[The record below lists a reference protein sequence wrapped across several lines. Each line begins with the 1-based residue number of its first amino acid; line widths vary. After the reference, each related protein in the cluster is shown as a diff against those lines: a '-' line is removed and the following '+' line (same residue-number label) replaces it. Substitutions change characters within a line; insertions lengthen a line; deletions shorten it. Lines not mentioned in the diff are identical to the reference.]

1 MRTDALNEK
10 KANYYLKKIGSV
22 TNLEALAKKL
32 KTEVK
37 QAEVTFASPSIQGGG
52 YELEVV
58 GALFSGKF
66 KDKMSSKPTVG
77 QSGVYVIRV
86 NKTVK
91 APAAKNY
98 DAEKMQLLSQ
108 IKASIANSS
117 RQALQKKLNVTDN
130 RALLEAG
137 IIR

>member
-1 MRTDALNEK
+1 M
-10 KANYYLKKIGSV
+10 
-22 TNLEALAKKL
+22 

-52 YELEVV
+52 YEPELV
-58 GALFSGKF
+58 GALFSGKI
-66 KDKMSSKPTVG
+66 KDKMSSKATVG
-77 QSGVYVIRV
+77 QSGVYVFRV

-98 DAEKMQLLSQ
+98 DAEKLQMLSQ
-108 IKASIANSS
+108 IKGSIANSS
-117 RQALQKKLNVTDN
+117 RQALQKKLEVRDN